1 MRTMKIYTL
10 LFLTAAAL
18 FFNQCEIERYG
29 CTDPRAS
36 NYDVAADIDDGS
48 CEYGIDP
55 YNSNCASDLEG
66 NLVITNETGK
76 TLYLFK
82 DYSGYGD
89 NLAAYI
95 TCIPAD
101 AENFLV
107 NIPNQALAICLLQIW
122 KAEDVPD
129 ISSPDLLYVHR
140 QWSVALSN
148 TTNPNERANWLITG
162 GDEYE
167 ASGTLLIDYPNID
180 EFGHQVIYQVDV
192 FLNSKN
198 GAKLASLQPGIVAK
212 KVSVDYGVHYLYYN
226 YWYSDP
232 NSTSG
237 AIIDI
242 GWEEQSEIVVN
253 ELFKI
258 VDIDIPV
265 FYSKVGKYGELTIY
279 NGNDYAVNV
288 YANDVLIEDIALV
301 DGSSEGLSTIPA
313 SSSATF
319 VIPVEKYTITIDDL
333 KGDLV
338 SEFSGVDVVQNE
350 VAVLQTGVELRT
362 LQINNNSQ
370 ETLGLYS
377 MDEQYLGLSVEPGKT
392 SQQYPVSSSYDSLL
406 VINFAKTKS
415 KSFAYNTTVK
425 IDDLDDYRFNKLE
438 FVTTW
443 PVINDVYQSPTID
456 DNEHTSM
463 EVTVTNSEAGILTFE
478 YNVSSEEGYDY
489 FTMRIDGITEIS
501 SVSGESGWV
510 SFSKVIDTGMHTI
523 IWEYVKDQTRSDGRD
538 NVQLRDIAIQ

>member
-1 MRTMKIYTL
+1 MKIYTV
-10 LFLTAAAL
+10 LFLATATL
-18 FFNQCEIERYG
+18 FLNQCEIERYG

-55 YNSNCASDLEG
+55 YTNNGECTPDLEG
-66 NLVITNETGK
+66 NLVVTNQTGE

-82 DYSGYGD
+82 DYSGYGE
-89 NLAAYI
+89 NLEAFI

-107 NIPNQALAICLLQIW
+107 NIPNQGLAICLLQIW
-122 KAEDVPD
+122 KAKDVDD

-167 ASGTLLIDYPNID
+167 ASGTLLINYPSID

-198 GAKLASLQPGIVAK
+198 GAKLASLQPGIVDK

-232 NSTSG
+232 NSTTG
-237 AIIDI
+237 EIIDI
-242 GWEEQSEIVVN
+242 GWEEESEIVVN
-253 ELFKI
+253 ELFKT
-258 VDIDIPV
+258 VNVDIPV

-279 NGNDYAVNV
+279 NGNDFAVNV
-288 YANDVLIEDIALV
+288 YANSVLIEDIALV
-301 DGSSEGLSTIPA
+301 DGSAAGLSTIPA
-313 SSSATF
+313 NSSSTF
-319 VIPVEKYTITIDDL
+319 VIPVDKYVISIDDL

-338 SEFSGVDVVQNE
+338 IEFNNVDVVQNE
-350 VAVLQTGVELRT
+350 TALLQTGIDMRT
-362 LQINNNSQ
+362 IRINNNTQ
-370 ETLGLYS
+370 ETLGLYT
-377 MDEQYLGLSVEPGKT
+377 MDEQYLGLSVEPDKT
-392 SQQYPVSSSYDSLL
+392 SQEFPVSSSYDTLL

-415 KSFAYNTTVK
+415 KSFAYNTTVT
-425 IDDLDDYRFNKLE
+425 IDELDDYVFNKLE
-438 FVTTW
+438 FISTW
-443 PVINDVYQSPTID
+443 PVINGVYQSPTIL
-456 DNEHTSM
+456 DNEETSM
-463 EVTVTNSEAGILTFE
+463 EATITNSEAGILSFE

-489 FTMRIDGITEIS
+489 FTLLIDGMTEIS

-510 SFSKVIDTGMHTI
+510 SFSKVIDTGTHTLV
-523 IWEYVKDQTRSDGRD
+523 WKYVKDQTRSEGRD
-538 NVQLRDIAIQ
+538 NVQLREIAIQ